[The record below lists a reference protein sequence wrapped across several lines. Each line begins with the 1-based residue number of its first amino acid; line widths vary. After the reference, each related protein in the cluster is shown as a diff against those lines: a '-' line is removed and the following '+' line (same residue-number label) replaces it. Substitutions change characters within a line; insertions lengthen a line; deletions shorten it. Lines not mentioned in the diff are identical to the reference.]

1 MATHSSIVALRI
13 PWTEEPGGL
22 QFYGDCRE
30 SDTTERLTHI
40 HTNLSIIPGTRV
52 CVCGCVERQKKGE
65 WGEASSL
72 VLSFY
77 SQFLIATC
85 SHQAVWGASG
95 AEAGISR
102 CCPENITAE
111 LQGRPT
117 GQEPAEKFPE
127 SLFYSG
133 NPELGLPLFL

>member
-1 MATHSSIVALRI
+1 M
-13 PWTEEPGGL
+13 
-22 QFYGDCRE
+22 
-30 SDTTERLTHI
+30 
-40 HTNLSIIPGTRV
+40 

-117 GQEPAEKFPE
+117 GQEPAEKFPVPFLLRE
-127 SLFYSG
+127 PRVGSSSFSLMV
-133 NPELGLPLFL
+133 LF